1 MLLYN
6 MFSTFTCLS
15 SILASSPPSEI
26 TINSSAV
33 KSLSTD
39 DYGITYGTYDIS
51 ENGQCIGIVNRANQY
66 FLSTN
71 GGQTFNY
78 KGDTPSSFSA
88 FHMSDTGQYI
98 IAQSLSNRRIVYY
111 SINSGASWET
121 KTMPSGGIESTGISA
136 DGKYAI
142 ISGGYAFQSNS
153 NVYVSIDYMNTFT
166 NIISVN
172 GTNLGRE
179 FGYQAEGSFIDR
191 QTGQT
196 ILIASNYAGNNGN
209 FNNFQYYLSTDVL
222 TATSPSFSVI
232 NNTSVTAPYGRNA
245 YVNGLC
251 FILITVSTSTIQPKV
266 LVSTNSGATFSNAS
280 TTILNQIKNYNEGFF
295 QHDNQ
300 IISNA
305 DGSRIYYV
313 YDNKIYVSTDKLQTS
328 SIYTSTNVS
337 KDNIIKASST
347 GKYMLTWNNG
357 LIITTNNLI

>member
-1 MLLYN
+1 

-33 KSLSTD
+33 KSLPSND
-39 DYGITYGTYDIS
+39 NEGITYGTYDIS

-78 KGDTPSSFSA
+78 KGDTPSSISA

-98 IAQSLSNRRIVYY
+98 IAQSLSDRKIVYY
-111 SINSGASWET
+111 SKNSGASWET
-121 KTMPSGGIESTGISA
+121 KTMVNGVIESTGITA

-142 ISGGYAFQSNS
+142 MSGGYSSSS

-166 NIISVN
+166 NITSVT
-172 GTNLGRE
+172 GTNLGN
-179 FGYQAEGSFIDR
+179 GIGQQAEGSFIDR

-196 ILIASNYAGNNGN
+196 ILMASNYNGSH
-209 FNNFQYYLSTDVL
+209 FQYYLSTDVL
-222 TATSPSFSVI
+222 TATSSPSFSVI
-232 NNTSVTAPYGRNA
+232 NKTNMGPPYGINA
-245 YVNGLC
+245 YVNGSC
-251 FILITVSTSTIQPKV
+251 FILTTVSPSKV
-266 LVSTNSGATFSNAS
+266 FVSTDSGATFVNAS
-280 TTILNQIKNYNEGFF
+280 TTIVNPMTTYNRFF
-295 QHDNQ
+295 FSNDNH